1 MSAEEETCK
10 MTPIFSLSMGLKGGL
25 PPTYESLVPS
35 MKKASSAEFEKNDTQ
50 DFMVHT
56 TEEFTILEGKKGFSS
71 VQNLCNALKSHQ
83 KLGGILVTSLEQLE
97 SLDKE
102 PIAKNL
108 PKLSVAVLGMD
119 KIMAV
124 SHEMYCDPVEA
135 CDAKAAEVT
144 KRVLKCIGLG
154 SIAVFLIDA
163 NDIYSYHFPD
173 LLRVVRGQP
182 VRKRGGLIDL
192 TLRVQLVEQL
202 YVSSLLEASLGKIKK
217 MKNIPGDMK
226 KNGVDVRDFVG
237 MTIQDFKKHFK
248 LKSIQATKLVKV
260 QKVLKPKVTAQE
272 SAQIWLWDRFEIL
285 SYFAAKGENLA
296 EVTEILKEN
305 ELDGQELLAEEVE
318 DMFQEI
324 LDETSHAE
332 NKDSLQNYL
341 CWNTWNRFK
350 KLKETAEAKK
360 EVVEEEVLPAEP
372 AQRPE
377 RTPEVADIKQND
389 GSANDGGNQNGG
401 STNATELPKEERAVA
416 KAQKAVIQRVKG
428 IDLQL
433 TDEKPS
439 DLVKTA
445 LRGVNFDQKAGKY
458 LVCFQDKNCWATGT
472 QGYAQPIQ
480 AARVMNLLLESADE
494 NVNRNQDVG
503 NYLEVTWSQQIP
515 TTTEPFD
522 QRAQAQMFNLLT
534 SMHIVPKDTFDC
546 NDLQVFFEMLLDSSD
561 KLIGDTIGL
570 VLKAQN
576 IDTVSKETFSKFLCA
591 LHIVFR
597 LNEEANGD
605 VLSKDTLHSFA
616 IIFKELTKKQLV
628 LDRADS
634 KMDVFRLIAEQVE
647 VKTLEKIKYFK
658 FDGRVSH
665 KPTSNKEGRIMSP
678 ELTEEE
684 TAIIRSPSPHIFRGF
699 YPLLQIDSDLEKD
712 RLLFEYVSGIA
723 EDRKQEFQSAVK
735 SWLEMK
741 SGSNFQFEK
750 EGDEALL
757 KAHVYIMLDK
767 FEDFISHLKSSM
779 HILNSRD
786 KKGNTLMHI
795 CSLYGRENI
804 ALWLLNHSNTK
815 QWFKPNSEGLT
826 SLHLSSIFGYGNI
839 VESLLL
845 AKCPPDDFLT
855 LEEKYNYD
863 ALYIAVF
870 MKRAGIVSKFV
881 QLPQLESPKDQN
893 LPMVKEY
900 AKCGQQS
907 WTALHLAVDR
917 EDISVVKEIL
927 KNCDV
932 NQKSPDG
939 KTAFARAVEKNNTK
953 LIRSFYERME
963 PRPHDQDDKP
973 LWADTKTGVNV
984 NTQDSEG
991 KTPLMHAASHNDA
1004 DIVRELLYFRGD
1016 PNMTDKSEPPKTA
1029 KDYAKDAH
1037 GEVVHTLEDS
1047 TDPEFRNNIFYRIIL
1062 RKGITLYEDRRC
1074 QGAQTEENTLV
1085 KTSVVEVLYR
1095 EDSKAHCKFYGSFG
1109 WISLGSSAETKQ
1121 PLYRVDANL
1130 LTFER
1135 FLERQSAH
1143 TPKKHQTM
1151 KYWNELREKYI
1162 KLYNHRG
1169 LPQPPHLPKEAGEI
1183 ATKVI
1188 AQEVKSPYEE
1198 YILTDKAKA
1207 ELGITS
1213 PKENRIK
1220 FESRPKFK
1228 EEATEHTK
1236 KELFVYFR
1244 KERSEVELIV
1254 VSALNEAPKRATA
1267 KNKDGMDSTVY
1278 ALLNQYVNRNTII
1291 ITWDI
1296 KAFLDIFERQHDRCI
1311 DVNELFK
1318 NYRPKDV
1325 RARGHTRLDLREPA
1339 ALILSE
1345 RLPENALLEQHLTII
1360 KKLMSLH
1367 LNTHNVEAEREEIR
1381 KNEPDESEITNVGG
1395 WRSKQELI
1403 DAKCKAIRKAYASK
1417 MNVNRQ
1423 ELLTGKCV
1431 VRVHVKKVEHLKSI
1445 EGALEAL
1452 QDATNPRGIGEK
1464 IEIKRMSIAV
1474 SMKTKSQKKGFFVYL
1489 ELFSDQD
1496 ADKTIKFFQ
1505 DKNTPPFKA
1514 EHAVAKTDAGSK
1526 SKTSH
1531 SSARSDTSSKS
1542 YPQKSSKK
1550 FPFNKNATP
1559 FSSSNSDKGYRG
1571 GSVHGDMRQNYGGF
1585 GGGPNFGRHPMPSNP
1600 YGRYRRDWKR
1610 EDPRHPAEIAQEAR
1624 AFMEPERAIQQYQEA
1639 IGHFPNDPQCAC
1651 WHFEIAEIL
1660 VMDLDHYDHDGKV
1673 SHIAQ
1678 KHIDIALQMNPDYKR
1693 LVDKMLHVIKETK
1706 APMTHGSFNRAP
1718 GPYHPE
1724 RKSNLYG
1731 IENSYSTHATER
1743 PERSGL
1749 YSAADMK
1756 YIDDGKRKA
1765 TGSIRKAPGPYN
1777 AADLKAPGSF
1787 PSMDVKADPS
1797 YGAFSDRG
1805 SDMPS
1810 FTGNDDYTNYMGS
1823 NLFNSHVFSNA
1834 DHSFFTDQGNPRK

>member
-1 MSAEEETCK
+1 MSAEEEPCN
-10 MTPIFSLSMGLKGGL
+10 MTPIFSLSMGLDGGL
-25 PPTYESLVPS
+25 PHTYEQLVPS
-35 MKKASSAEFEKNDTQ
+35 LKEASSAEFENKDTQ
-50 DFMVHT
+50 DFTIHT

-71 VQNLCNALKSHQ
+71 VQELCSALKLHQ
-83 KLGGILVTSLEQLE
+83 KHGGILVTSLEQLE
-97 SLDKE
+97 SLDNE
-102 PIAKNL
+102 PIAMNL

-119 KIMAV
+119 KLMAI
-124 SHEMYCDPVEA
+124 SPETYCDPVET
-135 CDAKAAEVT
+135 CNSKAAEVT
-144 KRVLKCIGLG
+144 KRVMKCIGLG
-154 SIAVFLIDA
+154 SIAVFLIDS

-192 TLRVQLVEQL
+192 TLRVQLVEQI

-237 MTIQDFKKHFK
+237 MTIQDFKKHFQ
-248 LKSIQATKLVKV
+248 LKGIQATKLVKV
-260 QKVLKPKVTAQE
+260 QKVLKPKITSLE
-272 SAQIWLWDRFEIL
+272 SAQIWLWDRFEVS

-296 EVTEILKEN
+296 EVTEILKDL

-318 DMFQEI
+318 NMFQEI

-332 NKDSLQNYL
+332 DTDSLQNYL

-350 KLKETAEAKK
+350 KLKETAQAEK
-360 EVVEEEVLPAEP
+360 EEIEEEVLPAEP
-372 AQRPE
+372 TARPE
-377 RTPEVADIKQND
+377 NTPEAVDISHQR
-389 GSANDGGNQNGG
+389 GSISECANPGAI
-401 STNATELPKEERAVA
+401 STTTTELPKEEEREAVA

-439 DLVKTA
+439 HLMKTA
-445 LRGVNFDQKAGKY
+445 LRGVHYDQKAGKY
-458 LVCFQDKNCWATGT
+458 RVCFQDKNCWATGT
-472 QGYAQPIQ
+472 RGYAQPIQ
-480 AARVMNLLLESADE
+480 AARVMNLLLEGAE
-494 NVNRNQDVG
+494 NVNRNQDIG
-503 NYLEVTWSQQIP
+503 LHLEVTWSQQIP
-515 TTTEPFD
+515 ITTESFD
-522 QRAQAQMFNLLT
+522 ERAREEMFRLLS
-534 SMHIVPKDTFDC
+534 SMHTAGKDTFDR
-546 NDLQVFFEMLLDSSD
+546 NDLQIFFEMLLASSD
-561 KLIGDTIGL
+561 TLIGDAIGMI
-570 VLKAQN
+570 LKAHET
-576 IDTVSKETFSKFLCA
+576 DTVSKETFSKFLCA
-591 LHIVFR
+591 LHLVFR
-597 LNEEANGD
+597 LNEEASD
-605 VLSKDTLHSFA
+605 LTPDQLHHFA
-616 IIFKELTKKQLV
+616 IAFKELTKKQLV
-628 LDRADS
+628 LDRNIS
-634 KMDVFRLIAEQVE
+634 KLDVFGLIAGHVE
-647 VKTLEKIKYFK
+647 ADTLEKVKYFK

-665 KPTSNKEGRIMSP
+665 KHTANKEGRIISQ

-684 TAIIRSPSPHIFRGF
+684 MAVIRRPSQHIFRGF
-699 YPLLQIDSDLEKD
+699 YPLLQIDADFEKD
-712 RLLFEYVSGIA
+712 RSLFEYVSGIA
-723 EDRKQEFQSAVK
+723 HYRKQEFQSAVK

-741 SGSNFQFEK
+741 RGSNFQK
-750 EGDEALL
+750 EGEAFF
-757 KAHVYIMLDK
+757 KAQVYIILDK
-767 FEDFISHLKSSM
+767 FEDFVSHLKSNQ
-779 HILNSRD
+779 HILNTQD
-786 KKGNTLMHI
+786 KKGNTLMHV

-804 ALWLLNHSNTK
+804 GLWLLNHSDTK

-855 LEEKYNYD
+855 LDDKYKYD

-881 QLPQLESPKDQN
+881 QLPQLETPNDQT

-900 AKCGQQS
+900 SKCGQQF

-932 NQKSPDG
+932 NQRSPDG
-939 KTAFARAVEKNNTK
+939 KTAFARAVEKNNRK

-963 PRPHDQDDKP
+963 PRPHNQDDKP

-984 NTQDSEG
+984 NTQDNEG
-991 KTPLMHAASHNDA
+991 MTPLMHAAKHNEA

-1016 PNMTDKSEPPKTA
+1016 PTLVDKSETPKTA
-1029 KDYAKDAH
+1029 KDFVRDAH
-1037 GEVVHTLEDS
+1037 GEVVQTLEDS

-1062 RKGITLYEDRRC
+1062 RKGITLFEDRRC
-1074 QGAQTEENTLV
+1074 QGPQTDENTLV

-1109 WISLGSSAETKQ
+1109 WISLGSSAEMKQ

-1135 FLERQSAH
+1135 FLERESAH

-1162 KLYNHRG
+1162 RLYNHRG

-1183 ATKVI
+1183 ATKML
-1188 AQEVKSPYEE
+1188 AKELPSPYEE
-1198 YILTDKAKA
+1198 YILTEKAKA
-1207 ELGITS
+1207 ALGITS
-1213 PKENRIK
+1213 PEENRIK
-1220 FESRPKFK
+1220 FESRPKFREDK
-1228 EEATEHTK
+1228 TKDTK
-1236 KELFVYFR
+1236 KEMFVFFR
-1244 KERSEVELIV
+1244 KERSEVELIM
-1254 VSALNEAPKRATA
+1254 VSARHEAPIRVLA
-1267 KNKDGMDSTVY
+1267 KNKDAMESTVY
-1278 ALLNQYVNRNTII
+1278 AKLNQYVNRDTII

-1325 RARGHTRLDLREPA
+1325 QARGHTRLDLREPA

-1345 RLPENALLEQHLTII
+1345 RLPENALVDQHLTII

-1367 LNTHNVEAEREEIR
+1367 LNTHNVEAERDEIR
-1381 KNEPDESEITNVGG
+1381 KNEPDESEIANVGG

-1452 QDATNPRGIGEK
+1452 QDGSNPKGIGED

-1489 ELFSDQD
+1489 ELLSDAD
-1496 ADKTIKFFQ
+1496 ADKTIRFFQ
-1505 DKNTPPFKA
+1505 DMNSPPFKA

-1526 SKTSH
+1526 SKSSH
-1531 SSARSDTSSKS
+1531 TTARHDASSKTYAS
-1542 YPQKSSKK
+1542 SKTSKK

-1559 FSSSNSDKGYRG
+1559 FASSSTDKGYRG
-1571 GSVHGDMRQNYGGF
+1571 GAVYGHVRQGYGDYGGAT
-1585 GGGPNFGRHPMPSNP
+1585 NFGHHPMPSNP
-1600 YGRYRRDWKR
+1600 YGRYRRDWKH
-1610 EDPRHPAEIAQEAR
+1610 EEARHPAELAQEAR
-1624 AFMEPERAIQQYQEA
+1624 VYRRPEIAIQHYRDA
-1639 IGHFPNDPQCAC
+1639 ILHYPNDPKNAN

-1660 VMDLDHYDHDGKV
+1660 VMDLDHYDRDGRP
-1673 SHIAQ
+1673 SPTAQ
-1678 KHIDIALQMNPDYKR
+1678 EHIDIALHKNPDYKR
-1693 LVDKMLHVIKETK
+1693 LVDKMLDVIKSNKVPT
-1706 APMTHGSFNRAP
+1706 PMARGGFNRAP
-1718 GPYHPE
+1718 GPYHGDH
-1724 RKSNLYG
+1724 KSMYG
-1731 IENSYSTHATER
+1731 SESSYATHSTER
-1743 PERSGL
+1743 TERSTL

-1756 YIDDGKRKA
+1756 YDGKA
-1765 TGSIRKAPGPYN
+1765 PVSIRKAPGPYN
-1777 AADLKAPGSF
+1777 PSDLKTQDTF
-1787 PSMDVKADPS
+1787 PSMDVKADPAYAS
-1797 YGAFSDRG
+1797 FTDHSA
-1805 SDMPS
+1805 DMPS
-1810 FTGNDDYTNYMGS
+1810 FTGNDDYTNYMSS
-1823 NLFNSHVFSNA
+1823 NLFSHPFQNS
-1834 DHSFFTDQGNPRK
+1834 DHSYFTDQGNPRK